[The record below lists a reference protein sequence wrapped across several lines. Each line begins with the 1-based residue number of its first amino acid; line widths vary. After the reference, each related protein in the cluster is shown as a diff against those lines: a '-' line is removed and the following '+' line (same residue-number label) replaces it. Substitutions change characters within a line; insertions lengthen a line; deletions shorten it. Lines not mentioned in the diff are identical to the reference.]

1 MKKFATL
8 TAVLALSATSAFA
21 GTPVVV
27 EEEPM
32 PVVVEE
38 NSSSLSGQGVLI
50 GLGILAVLAIAAAND
65 DDD

>member
-8 TAVLALSATSAFA
+8 ASVVALTATSAFA

-50 GLGILAVLAIAAAND
+50 GLGILAILAIAAASDSD
-65 DDD
+65 D